1 MPKLLQL
8 CASDGSDTT
17 QTRAD
22 DFKFDEGRQP
32 SHEPGKF
39 EGTQLRLLDDVNPFA
54 GNSLPLDA
62 QASAPLTGGWHE
74 RRGSVKCN
82 TKPLHC
88 SESQMSQIKAVH
100 DDGRAFVRTFS
111 TSVVAQHSA
120 QKLVK
125 ELSLDDTSLEQLESK
140 WSVAWSDE
148 WKDRKGR
155 RIGRR
160 VVYQW

>member
-1 MPKLLQL
+1 
-8 CASDGSDTT
+8 
-17 QTRAD
+17 
-22 DFKFDEGRQP
+22 
-32 SHEPGKF
+32 
-39 EGTQLRLLDDVNPFA
+39 
-54 GNSLPLDA
+54 
-62 QASAPLTGGWHE
+62 
-74 RRGSVKCN
+74 
-82 TKPLHC
+82 
-88 SESQMSQIKAVH
+88 MSQIKAVH

-125 ELSLDDTSLEQLESK
+125 EVLLDDTSLEQLESK

-148 WKDRKGR
+148 WKDREGR